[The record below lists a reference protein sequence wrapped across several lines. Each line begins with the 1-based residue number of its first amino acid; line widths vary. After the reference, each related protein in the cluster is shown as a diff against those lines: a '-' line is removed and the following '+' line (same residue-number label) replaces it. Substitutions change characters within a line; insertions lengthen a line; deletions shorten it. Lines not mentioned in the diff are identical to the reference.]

1 MTDDRFDELMRDAE
15 KTYRTPPQPDFD
27 AMWKGIEAAHFGGA
41 AERPSMAMQRR
52 GLSLLSNRWV
62 GIAAT
67 LLIGIG
73 VGRASTLIG
82 RTGVSVAPATVALV
96 EPAPSAPTDTT
107 MGRPYEMETSRYL
120 GQTAALLIALPSEV
134 KAGRAAEQFASRA
147 GDLLTRTR
155 LLMDSPAAND
165 PAMRS
170 LLDDLELVLMQVAR
184 LQNNG
189 SRIELDIINRAL
201 EQRDV
206 IPRLRTAVADISAN

>member
-1 MTDDRFDELMRDAE
+1 
-15 KTYRTPPQPDFD
+15 
-27 AMWKGIEAAHFGGA
+27 MWKGIEAAHFGGTA
-41 AERPSMAMQRR
+41 PVHGATKRR
-52 GLSLLSNRWV
+52 GFGVLSNRWI

-82 RTGVSVAPATVALV
+82 RAEAPVAQATVASV
-96 EPAPSAPTDTT
+96 EPASSVPTDTT

-120 GQTAALLIALPSEV
+120 GQTAALLVALPSEV
-134 KAGRAAEQFASRA
+134 KAGRSAEQFASRA

-184 LQNNG
+184 LQGNG
-189 SRIELDIINRAL
+189 SRIDLDIINRAL
-201 EQRDV
+201 QQRDV
-206 IPRLRTAVADISAN
+206 IPRLRSAVADISAN